1 MGLSSASRRFKT
13 LRRKQDRMPI
23 GTIIDN
29 ASYPQP
35 SVNEPPP
42 NAGHS
47 SLGYGAPG
55 YGPQDYSAPGY
66 ISPGHAVQ
74 NYPPIGYDSVGP
86 NAQGYGSPNRAP
98 GVNNSLSRSSSLSSP
113 GPGLVSVPSDI
124 NSRMAMT
131 GSASQGD
138 LVVFRLNS
146 WISLVKQ
153 YSGYLQ
159 AFVTAQKTA
168 KKVLEKSAEGL
179 DVPLKGEHCF
189 LGVERN
195 GVQRMSAHLKD
206 VHQMYNTHYA
216 RLMQNIETN
225 ALDQLESLRAEIK
238 DSLKEYV
245 DHLGPIYKRL
255 RKQAKEAEVYKQK
268 LVRAVEAYKKKH
280 RGNDAWL
287 IQQQVRRELTQ
298 QAELENALC
307 KAMQAE
313 HTRLF
318 RWESTLTG
326 RLRDIIAS
334 VLVCERDS
342 LQTTLGTIANGLW
355 FLEKFDTATES
366 QAFNHHCGSVFRTPL
381 GLSGNSTL
389 EDYDYM
395 YRDSEPTTVLL
406 EGPLER
412 ERGVL
417 KRFQYTYV
425 VLTTQGYLHCYSD
438 QQDLLERNPDAS
450 FHLPDCSVMPLDDT
464 YMFMLNVNDK
474 KLGRS
479 KYAFRTGDPGSTEHW
494 INAISCVAPPPNS
507 PEPQEQQVVGG
518 TLRDSAAAMAA
529 AAAAA
534 NAPNT
539 LPTAAGIPAN
549 ELAARNAAEDAQTQE
564 RSPSAEGAPSA
575 DKSPAADSAN
585 AEESPKSPE
594 ENKKAG
600 ASEDTSTDRTP
611 PARMGA
617 GAGGLMRPPGSDG
630 ATDRSPSARMGAGAG
645 GLMRPPGSDGAT
657 DRSPSAR
664 MGAGSGGLMRPP
676 GSDGATDRT
685 PPARMGMGT
694 ERSTGP
700 PGSDGATERTP
711 PARMGAGAGGLMRP
725 PGSDGATDR
734 SPSARMGAGT
744 ERPTGPPGS
753 NNTSNRASAAE
764 MRASASNNGRPPVKA
779 APGSSTSSFSSDE
792 DSDDDFS
799 SDEESASNAAANR
812 AKALAAA
819 KGPTTPRDGNSM
831 GNAPVRGG
839 DGPGTRPT
847 TANTSASNG
856 SKPGSGDGIRPSG
869 PSSSRPGGMP
879 NRMPMPNNPDFMRS

>member
-1 MGLSSASRRFKT
+1 MGLSSTSRRFKT
-13 LRRKQDRMPI
+13 LRRKHERLPI

-29 ASYPQP
+29 ANYSQP
-35 SVNEPPP
+35 TANEPPP

-74 NYPPIGYDSVGP
+74 DYPPRGYDTAGP
-86 NAQGYGSPNRAP
+86 NPQGYGSPGHVSRRGS
-98 GVNNSLSRSSSLSSP
+98 GVQQPLSRSSSLSSS
-113 GPGLVSVPSDI
+113 GPGLASVPSDI

-131 GSASQGD
+131 GSAAQGD

-146 WISLVKQ
+146 WITLVKQ
-153 YSGYLQ
+153 YSSYLE
-159 AFVTAQKTA
+159 AFAAAQKVA
-168 KKVLEKSAEGL
+168 KKALEKSAEDF

-206 VHQMYNTHYA
+206 VHQMYSTHYA
-216 RLMQNIETN
+216 RLVQNIETN

-268 LVRAVEAYKKKH
+268 LVRAVEAYKKRH
-280 RGNDAWL
+280 RGQDAWL
-287 IQQQVRRELTQ
+287 IQQQVRRELTK

-334 VLVCERDS
+334 ALMCERDS

-381 GLSGNSTL
+381 GLSGHSSL
-389 EDYDYM
+389 ADYDYM

-417 KRFQYTYV
+417 KRFQHTYV
-425 VLTTQGYLHCYSD
+425 VLTAQGYLHCYSD
-438 QQDLLERNPDAS
+438 QNDLLERNPDAS
-450 FHLPDCSVMPLDDT
+450 FHLPDCTVRPLDDMC
-464 YMFMLNVNDK
+464 MFVVSVSDK

-479 KYAFRTGDPGSTEHW
+479 KYAFRSGDPRSTDHW
-494 INAISCVAPPPNS
+494 INAISSVAAPPKS
-507 PEPQEQQVVGG
+507 PEPQEQQHVLGG

-529 AAAAA
+529 AAAAKD
-534 NAPNT
+534 APNT

-549 ELAARNAAEDAQTQE
+549 ELAERNAAEDAQSQE
-564 RSPSAEGAPSA
+564 RSPAANDAPSA

-585 AEESPKSPE
+585 AENTAKSEEPAKSPE
-594 ENKKAG
+594 GGKQADAG
-600 ASEDTSTDRTP
+600 KGNATPTARTLPAAAPP
-611 PARMGA
+611 PAA
-617 GAGGLMRPPGSDG
+617 AAP
-630 ATDRSPSARMGAGAG
+630 
-645 GLMRPPGSDGAT
+645 
-657 DRSPSAR
+657 
-664 MGAGSGGLMRPP
+664 
-676 GSDGATDRT
+676 
-685 PPARMGMGT
+685 PPA
-694 ERSTGP
+694 
-700 PGSDGATERTP
+700 AAAAV
-711 PARMGAGAGGLMRP
+711 PAARKP
-725 PGSDGATDR
+725 T
-734 SPSARMGAGT
+734 SPASG
-744 ERPTGPPGS
+744 
-753 NNTSNRASAAE
+753 NN
-764 MRASASNNGRPPVKA
+764 
-779 APGSSTSSFSSDE
+779 
-792 DSDDDFS
+792 DSDDDSDDDSDMKSIS
-799 SDEESASNAAANR
+799 SGESPVQPKKMSNAAAMEKARALAAAKSASASKDGAASAKRASTVSTKSSSTGEGGSKPPMSDKRPSQPSSDVEANR
-812 AKALAAA
+812 AKALAVARNAVAA
-819 KGPTTPRDGNSM
+819 KGGEAPNAARKSSASSKDGDNIVKALEAAGVNSSAPAKASGSNSAAPRAKT
-831 GNAPVRGG
+831 NAPVTGSG
-839 DGPGTRPT
+839 SASPGTGTT
-847 TANTSASNG
+847 TANTSPASNG
-856 SKPGSGDGIRPSG
+856 SKLEGGDSSKPNAAASAG
-869 PSSSRPGGMP
+869 PSKP
-879 NRMPMPNNPDFMRS
+879 NAAPVRMPSPDDIPPMKF